1 MPRRDKSPFLP
12 LPSLPCHPPRRRS
25 AVAGS
30 QAKARKAKA
39 IKSRCART
47 DSPRRAAAAR
57 TDSPRC
63 ALARACGQLAPSTT
77 AHWRVFAAAGG
88 RSASERARARAHGGH
103 TAMLAPHRWPPEAG
117 STTAAAQLVLYR
129 FSTSTLFS
137 SRSQARLRP
146 QPSGCK
152 DVNEPKILESA
163 HGWGRGRGGCHGC
176 SGRPGKCPQH
186 QHRLDHACRRLSL
199 CCGAPNFACAAELA
213 LTALWFLSGD
223 EPLSCWCRCG

>member
-1 MPRRDKSPFLP
+1 MPRRDNSPFLP

-30 QAKARKAKA
+30 QAKAGKAKA

-103 TAMLAPHRWPPEAG
+103 TKMLAPHRWPPEAG

-137 SRSQARLRP
+137 ARSQARLRP

-152 DVNEPKILESA
+152 DKDEPKFSRKCSWLGERTGRMPRLQWPPGKMSSTSTSVRSRMSPPLPVLRCPQLRV
-163 HGWGRGRGGCHGC
+163 RGRARIDCTLVFVRG
-176 SGRPGKCPQH
+176 
-186 QHRLDHACRRLSL
+186 
-199 CCGAPNFACAAELA
+199 
-213 LTALWFLSGD
+213 
-223 EPLSCWCRCG
+223 